1 MPKRPAS
8 ISSLRQNVH
17 PGRYFLEPIIG
28 LLRANNKGWPTV
40 SPRLGDMD
48 LAFVLVLLIARG
60 MGFNQG
66 LKGGGREDMLLL
78 EDFKQV
84 STEVFVCRVQQVNDQ
99 ILNSGK
105 SEIIIVRHQERRVR
119 EVE

>member
-40 SPRLGDMD
+40 SLRSLHMDSQEVKHHHRALSASQHFFIKLDLFLQEQSRIMPKQSEVSSKHPAARLE
-48 LAFVLVLLIARG
+48 LCHF
-60 MGFNQG
+60 
-66 LKGGGREDMLLL
+66 
-78 EDFKQV
+78 
-84 STEVFVCRVQQVNDQ
+84 
-99 ILNSGK
+99 
-105 SEIIIVRHQERRVR
+105 
-119 EVE
+119 